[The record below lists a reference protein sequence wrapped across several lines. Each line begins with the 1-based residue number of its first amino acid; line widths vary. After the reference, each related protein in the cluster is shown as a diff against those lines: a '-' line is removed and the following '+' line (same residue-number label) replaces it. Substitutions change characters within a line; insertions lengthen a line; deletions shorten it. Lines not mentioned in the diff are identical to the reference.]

1 MIFCM
6 PIVQAC
12 HVLEGDGFLVPITY
26 DKLLELKAHIEIV
39 QWPKVSRLA
48 AQFDPHDAAQQNTLL
63 QHAKQCINPGFAYF
77 KDYFFEFHT

>member
-1 MIFCM
+1 M

-12 HVLEGDGFLVPITY
+12 HALEGDGFMAPITY
-26 DKLLELKAHIEIV
+26 DKRLELIAHNEIL

-63 QHAKQCINPGFAYF
+63 QHAKQCINFGFAYF
-77 KDYFFEFHT
+77 KDHFFESHT